1 MPVVLASANGVTA
14 PEHTDASTTSDR
26 VAVRAIAVIIVA
38 ELFGTSLW
46 FSANASAQG
55 LARDWGLTSADIGL
69 LTNAVQLGFIAGTL
83 GFSLSGIAD
92 RFAASRIVAVC
103 ACFGAATNAAFALIA
118 TGLGDAAAYRFL
130 TGAALAGIY
139 PLGMKLVVSWAPQR
153 SGEALGWLL
162 GMLTIGTALPHAVRA
177 AGSEWNWSAVVLAS
191 SVLALAGAAM
201 VARLGDGPH
210 LTTNAPGQR
219 LRLGAIIKV
228 FRIPAFRASALGYFG
243 HMWELYAFWT
253 IVPFLL
259 LPVLANSNGGTV
271 SASITSAW
279 AFAVIGAGAAGCILG
294 GRLSRHI
301 GSARVAALAL
311 AASGTV
317 CLLFPLLQDVSA
329 KVLLAVLLLW
339 GVSVI
344 ADSPQF
350 SALSARACPPNLVGS
365 ALAIQ
370 NSIGFFISVVSI
382 TVASAS
388 VSTLGAHTS
397 WLLLPGPVL
406 GLLGFM
412 PLIRQRGVATRSH

>member
-1 MPVVLASANGVTA
+1 M
-14 PEHTDASTTSDR
+14 
-26 VAVRAIAVIIVA
+26 RAIAIIIVA

-55 LARDWGLTSADIGL
+55 LARDWGLSSADIGL

-92 RFAASRIVAVC
+92 RFAASRIVALC

-118 TGLGDAAAYRFL
+118 TGIFDGFVYRFL
-130 TGAALAGIY
+130 TGIALAGIY

-162 GMLTIGTALPHAVRA
+162 GMLTLGTALPHAVRA
-177 AGSEWNWSAVVLAS
+177 AGSDWNWSMVVLTS
-191 SVLALAGAAM
+191 SALALIGAVM
-201 VARLGDGPH
+201 IARLGDGPN
-210 LTTNAPGQR
+210 LATGAPGQR
-219 LRLGAIIKV
+219 LRWGAIIKV

-259 LPVLANSNGGTV
+259 VPVLVNGESTSV
-271 SASITSAW
+271 ASAW
-279 AFAVIGAGAAGCILG
+279 AFAVIGAGAAGCIFG
-294 GRLSRHI
+294 GRLSRYI

-311 AASGTV
+311 AISGLM
-317 CLLFPLLQDVSA
+317 CLLFPLLQELSA
-329 KVLLAVLLLW
+329 PALLAVLLVW
-339 GVSVI
+339 GVTVV

-350 SALSARACPPNLVGS
+350 SALSARACPPHVVGS

-370 NSIGFFISVVSI
+370 NSIGFFISVISI
-382 TVASAS
+382 TIASS
-388 VSTLGAHTS
+388 SLTWLGARTS
-397 WLLLPGPVL
+397 WILLPGPIL
-406 GLLGFM
+406 GLLAFM
-412 PLIRQRGVATRSH
+412 PMIRQRIAPPS

>member
-1 MPVVLASANGVTA
+1 M
-14 PEHTDASTTSDR
+14 
-26 VAVRAIAVIIVA
+26 RAIAIIIIA

-46 FSANASAQG
+46 FSANASAHG
-55 LARDWGLTSADIGL
+55 LARDWGLTSADIGW

-92 RFAASRIVAVC
+92 RFSASRIVAVC
-103 ACFGAATNAAFALIA
+103 ACFGAATNAAFALLA
-118 TGLGDAAAYRFL
+118 TGLADALVYRFL
-130 TGAALAGIY
+130 TGVALAGIY

-162 GMLTIGTALPHAVRA
+162 GMLTLGTALPHAVRA
-177 AGSEWNWSAVVLAS
+177 AGSNWDWTMVVLTS
-191 SVLALAGAAM
+191 SVLALVGAVM
-201 VARLGDGPH
+201 IARLGDGPH
-210 LTTNAPGQR
+210 LVAAGPGQR
-219 LRLGAIIKV
+219 LRWGAVIQV

-259 LPVLANSNGGTV
+259 VSVLADD
-271 SASITSAW
+271 ASVALASAW
-279 AFAVIGAGAAGCILG
+279 AFAIIGAGAGGCIIG

-311 AASGTV
+311 SISGLM
-317 CLLFPLLQDVSA
+317 CLLFPLLQERSA
-329 KVLLAVLLLW
+329 AMLLAVLLVW
-339 GVSVI
+339 GITVV

-350 SALSARACPPNLVGS
+350 SALSARASPQHFVGS

-370 NSIGFFISVVSI
+370 NSVGFFISVISI
-382 TVASAS
+382 TIASAS
-388 VSTLGAHTS
+388 FTSLGAHTS
-397 WLLLPGPVL
+397 WILLPGPIL

-412 PLIRQRGVATRSH
+412 PLIRRRLVPASERNQT

>member
-1 MPVVLASANGVTA
+1 MKA
-14 PEHTDASTTSDR
+14 PAQSGTSDNK
-26 VAVRAIAVIIVA
+26 AIRAIAVIIVA

-55 LARDWGLTSADIGL
+55 LARDWGLTSAGIGL

-83 GFSLSGIAD
+83 GFALSGIAD

-118 TGLGDAAAYRFL
+118 TGLTDAVVYRFL
-130 TGAALAGIY
+130 TGIALAGIY

-177 AGSEWNWSAVVLAS
+177 AGSDWNWSVVVLTS
-191 SVLALAGAAM
+191 SVLALVGAAM

-219 LRLGAIIKV
+219 LRIGAIMKV

-259 LPVLANSNGGTV
+259 LPVLASTD
-271 SASITSAW
+271 STSLIPAW
-279 AFAVIGAGAAGCILG
+279 AFGVIGAGAAGCIFG
-294 GRLSRHI
+294 GWLSRHI

-311 AASGTV
+311 VISGTV
-317 CLLFPLLQDVSA
+317 CLLYPLLQNASA
-329 KVLLAVLLLW
+329 AIVLTVLVIW
-339 GVSVI
+339 GVTVV

-370 NSIGFFISVVSI
+370 NSIGFFISVISI
-382 TVASAS
+382 TIASAS
-388 VSTLGAHTS
+388 LSSLGAYTS
-397 WLLLPGPVL
+397 WLLLPGPIL
-406 GLLGFM
+406 GLIGFM
-412 PLIRQRGVATRSH
+412 PLIRQRGVSTAP